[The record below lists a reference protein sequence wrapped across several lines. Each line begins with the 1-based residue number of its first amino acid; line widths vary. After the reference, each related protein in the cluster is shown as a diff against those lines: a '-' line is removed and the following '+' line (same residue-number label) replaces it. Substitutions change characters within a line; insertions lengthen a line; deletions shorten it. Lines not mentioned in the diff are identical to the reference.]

1 MPTEPSSSPRSIGA
15 VTLVCLVIA
24 SMIGVGVFTS
34 SGFALAAL
42 GNPGR
47 VMFAW
52 ILCGMWALCGAVG
65 YGVLASRVPLSGG
78 EYLYLSRLA
87 HPSLGFLAGWISL
100 IAGFTAPVAMTA
112 KAAAV
117 YCLSTSHAEQML
129 AAEFAWLESVTG
141 TRWTVPAN
149 PEDFLHNQ
157 FAIGLILVAT
167 VSYLAHLSLG
177 TTIQNC
183 VVFLKVLLIVVL
195 AVWAF
200 GFTTTDRWQGDVLAN
215 RDPNWYPESMSA
227 WLVLLGSMSWIT
239 LSYTGFNAAV
249 YVAGQSIAGQRTVPR
264 AMIMA
269 TVSVT
274 LIYFVLNVIFVYA
287 PRAED
292 IAGKKEVAAIAS
304 LAVGGEAMELFVRII
319 IALALISSVFS
330 LMLAGPRVY
339 WQMARDGVMP
349 RLFDS
354 ASQVPRLS
362 VLVQSLLSIAMVW
375 LASIH
380 ELLSYLGLTLS
391 ACGALAVATI
401 WRLQTVYPQVK
412 PIRRWEFALAA
423 LYVVG
428 TVIISLAAAT
438 QRPKEF
444 VAFVITV
451 VVGFVLYA
459 VWHTMSRSRP
469 TRGSS
474 NNAITH

>member
-1 MPTEPSSSPRSIGA
+1 MPTEPSSTPRSIGA
-15 VTLVCLVIA
+15 VTLVCLVVA

-52 ILCGMWALCGAVG
+52 VLCGLWALCGAVG
-65 YGVLASRVPLSGG
+65 YGVLAARVPHSGG

-100 IAGFTAPVAMTA
+100 IAGFSAPVAMTA

-117 YCLSTSHAEQML
+117 YCLSAANAQQALS
-129 AAEFAWLESVTG
+129 AEFAWLESVSG
-141 TRWTVPAN
+141 IRWTVPAN
-149 PEDFLHNQ
+149 AEDFLHNQ
-157 FAIGLILVAT
+157 FAIGLILIAT

-177 TTIQNC
+177 TTIQNA

-200 GFTTTDRWQGDVLAN
+200 GFTTADRWQGGVLGN
-215 RDPNWYPESMSA
+215 RDPSWCPESLSA

-264 AMIMA
+264 AMVLA
-269 TVSVT
+269 TLSVT
-274 LIYFVLNVIFVYA
+274 LIYIVLNVIFVCA
-287 PRAED
+287 PRPED

-304 LAVGGEAMELFVRII
+304 LAVGGESMELFVRII

-349 RLFDS
+349 KLFDS
-354 ASQVPRLS
+354 SGKVPRLS
-362 VLVQSLLSIAMVW
+362 VLVQSLLSIVMVW

-401 WRLQTVYPQVK
+401 WRLEKVYPNVK
-412 PIRRWEFALAA
+412 PIRRWEYLLGA
-423 LYVVG
+423 LYVIG

-444 VAFVITV
+444 VAFLITV

-459 VWHTMSRSRP
+459 VWHAMSRRRP
-469 TRGSS
+469 IKGSL
-474 NNAITH
+474 NNAKTK